1 MLLRRVFMEKLR
13 KQISFIVEIDKLKN
27 VYRQSYLTDKSR
39 HENDA
44 EHSWHL
50 AIMAF
55 LLSEHVEEKVDILR
69 VIKMVLMHDLVEI
82 DAGDTYCYDE
92 KAKLDKRER
101 EEKCA
106 KRIFEMLPEEQ
117 CREMYELWEEF
128 ELMETPEA
136 KYAAALDRLQPVLLN
151 YFSEGKSWKE
161 HGIRI
166 DQVIERNGRIKNS
179 SPELWEF
186 VEELLDDAV
195 KKGYLKEN

>member
-1 MLLRRVFMEKLR
+1 MDRLKQ
-13 KQISFIVEIDKLKN
+13 QISFVVEIDKLKN
-27 VYRQSYLTDKSR
+27 IYRQSYLADGTR

-50 AIMAF
+50 SIMAY
-55 LLSEHVEEKVDILR
+55 LLSEYAEEKVDILK

-92 KAKLDKRER
+92 KAKQDKRER

-106 KRIFEMLPEEQ
+106 KRLFEMLPEEQ

-128 ELMETPEA
+128 ERMETAEA

-151 YFSEGKSWKE
+151 YFSGGKSWKE
-161 HGIRI
+161 HGIYVE
-166 DQVIERNGRIKNS
+166 QVIERNRRIKDS
-179 SPELWEF
+179 SPKLWRF
-186 VEELLDDAV
+186 VEGLLYDAV
-195 KKGYLKEN
+195 DKGYLKEGFRN

>member
-1 MLLRRVFMEKLR
+1 MERLKQ
-13 KQISFIVEIDKLKN
+13 QISFILEIDKLKTI
-27 VYRQSYLTDKSR
+27 YRQSLITDKSR
-39 HENDA
+39 YENDA

-55 LLSEHVEEKVDILR
+55 LLAEHVEEEVDILK

-106 KRIFEMLPEEQ
+106 KRIFEMLPKEQ
-117 CREMYELWEEF
+117 CQMMYDLWEDF

-151 YFSEGKSWKE
+151 YTADGKSWKD
-161 HGIRI
+161 HGIFL
-166 DQVIERNGRIKNS
+166 DQVIERNGRIKDS
-179 SPELWEF
+179 SEKIWKY
-186 VEELLDDAV
+186 VEDLLQDAV
-195 KKGYLKEN
+195 KQEYLMER

>member
-1 MLLRRVFMEKLR
+1 MERLKQ
-13 KQISFIVEIDKLKN
+13 QISFILEIDKLKTI
-27 VYRQSYLTDKSR
+27 YRQSLITDKSR
-39 HENDA
+39 YENDA

-55 LLSEHVEEKVDILR
+55 LLAEHVEEEVDILK

-106 KRIFEMLPEEQ
+106 KRIFEMLPKEQ
-117 CREMYELWEEF
+117 CQMMYDLWEEF

-151 YFSEGKSWKE
+151 YTADGKS
-161 HGIRI
+161 
-166 DQVIERNGRIKNS
+166 
-179 SPELWEF
+179 
-186 VEELLDDAV
+186 
-195 KKGYLKEN
+195 

>member
-1 MLLRRVFMEKLR
+1 MERLKQ
-13 KQISFIVEIDKLKN
+13 QISFILEIDKLKTI
-27 VYRQSYLTDKSR
+27 YRQSLITDKSR
-39 HENDA
+39 YENDA

-55 LLSEHVEEKVDILR
+55 LLAEHVEEEVDILK

-106 KRIFEMLPEEQ
+106 KRIFEMLPKEQ
-117 CREMYELWEEF
+117 CQMMYDLWEEF

-151 YFSEGKSWKE
+151 YTADGKSWKD
-161 HGIRI
+161 HGIFL
-166 DQVIERNGRIKNS
+166 DQVIERNGRIKDS
-179 SPELWEF
+179 SEKIWKY
-186 VEELLDDAV
+186 VEDLLQDAV
-195 KKGYLKEN
+195 KQEYLMER

>member
-1 MLLRRVFMEKLR
+1 MERLKQ
-13 KQISFIVEIDKLKN
+13 QISFILEIDKLKTI
-27 VYRQSYLTDKSR
+27 YRQSLITDKSR
-39 HENDA
+39 YENDA

-55 LLSEHVEEKVDILR
+55 LLAEHVEEEVDILK

-106 KRIFEMLPEEQ
+106 KRIFEMLPKEQ
-117 CREMYELWEEF
+117 CQMMYDLWEEF

-151 YFSEGKSWKE
+151 YTADGKSWKD
-161 HGIRI
+161 HGIFL
-166 DQVIERNGRIKNS
+166 DQVIERNGRINDS
-179 SPELWEF
+179 SEKIWKY
-186 VEELLDDAV
+186 VEDLLQDAV
-195 KKGYLKEN
+195 KQEYLMER

>member
-1 MLLRRVFMEKLR
+1 MERLKQ
-13 KQISFIVEIDKLKN
+13 QISFILEIDKLKTI
-27 VYRQSYLTDKSR
+27 YRQSLITDKSR
-39 HENDA
+39 YENDA

-55 LLSEHVEEKVDILR
+55 LLAEHVEEEVDILK

-106 KRIFEMLPEEQ
+106 KRIFEMLPKEQ
-117 CREMYELWEEF
+117 CQMMYDLWEEF

-151 YFSEGKSWKE
+151 YTADGKSWKD
-161 HGIRI
+161 HGIFL
-166 DQVIERNGRIKNS
+166 DQVIERNGRIKDS
-179 SPELWEF
+179 SEKIWKY
-186 VEELLDDAV
+186 VEDLLQDAV
-195 KKGYLKEN
+195 KQEYLMERQID